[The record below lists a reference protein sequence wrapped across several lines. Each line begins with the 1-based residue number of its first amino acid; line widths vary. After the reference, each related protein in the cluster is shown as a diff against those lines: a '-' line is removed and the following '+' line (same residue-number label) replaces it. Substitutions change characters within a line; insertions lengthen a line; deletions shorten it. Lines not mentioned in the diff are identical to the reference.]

1 MNLIPDEE
9 IDNLQTSD
17 LLGTLPYVNT
27 LHEIVKT
34 CKTPFNI
41 GLLAGWGG
49 GKSSI
54 VETLL
59 KRIKDENQ
67 NKPDK
72 EIEVFKYD
80 AWKYSEDPFRR
91 TFIIEL
97 LNEFKIK
104 GYKNLDSLLYDN
116 SSTEKEGQTKFNGN
130 RLLSYVYLIPLLLL
144 FIWFTNENE
153 TLKFAVT
160 SAAFISGV
168 ILFVLKEMF
177 TTYKITI
184 HKSKMIEPEKFE
196 LIFEEMV
203 HKILKRKRTVW
214 KWIKGAV
221 GISEPESKKKLL
233 IVIDN
238 IDRCHEELVIQLLLT
253 IKNFLDKKN
262 VIFILPIDEKGVTF
276 FLKQSNQD
284 ATEFLRKIFNTTI
297 RIKSFSND
305 EMFDF
310 SWNLV
315 QNYQLEPMGI
325 SREIVHMACQEYTTN
340 PRKII
345 QFLNNF
351 QMEIHLVHE
360 QEKNEYLKDNQVSN
374 NFEFLAKL
382 SIIREEWPDLYV
394 QIFENQYLL
403 SKIDKALIEN
413 LYKENG
419 DSFNVTGD
427 SELPKIDKRQY
438 LFFKRT
444 RGIQANGDIE
454 PFLVNR
460 DLLKDIPDVINQH
473 ISGGNWLKIKES
485 LNNEELTFPL
495 LIDAIKKRFDTDI
508 NKRKLFSST
517 GVSIFVL
524 VNQLIQDDEFATIF
538 EECYSRRECRFI
550 IQLISS
556 SEFTPELKKLTSG
569 EIIPLA
575 KWLSDKGELVLRNKT
590 VDLLSEPSINDSD
603 STQVDYIVD
612 FVKAFRTNLSIIKKL
627 TKRLSEL
634 IINQPP
640 LIDKINLILEDAS
653 LFNNLIQAEVFDNF
667 IKNLEAQ
674 TFQAER
680 NKILVL
686 KRALDNER
694 LTQAQIDK
702 YISTAIPHL
711 NNNGWEAL
719 PNVYSA
725 LIGFIKRTDNTDV
738 HTTVYNMMK
747 NRQTF
752 LIQTLNG
759 GHIIELQLDCYLN
772 QLILLQELSAVSD
785 NYRPT
790 CLSWINQFVAT
801 KQIEDISLLSLDIYN
816 SLIEKDINH
825 DFLPAINQSLIHLN
839 EVANK
844 TKAIDVAKKDILR
857 QETVADASFNTV
869 FESCLN
875 LYFANE
881 LDATDALATFMDAA
895 SVKENLKNCIINRVN
910 NLTDSGNKKKF
921 LKLIDKLKTKDLAGN
936 LISNIISETNQNPDF
951 AENIQFIID
960 NYTNGKK
967 AVIDVLTN
975 SLKEENDS
983 ETLKV
988 LISLIIDNKSILHK
1002 SMIHAAISELKQFIV
1017 SKDINELRYALS
1029 ALDKIDKPDLNAT
1042 ILKWLLPIIKDSSVE
1057 LNEEDMARKDRIM
1070 KKFK

>member
-27 LHEIVKT
+27 LHEIVTT

-72 EIEVFKYD
+72 DIEVFKYD

-97 LNEFKIK
+97 LNKFKIK
-104 GYKNLDSLLYDN
+104 GYENLDSLLYDN

-130 RLLSYVYLIPLLLL
+130 RLFSYVYLIPLLLL

-153 TLKFAVT
+153 TLKVAVT
-160 SAAFISGV
+160 SGAFISGV

-214 KWIKGAV
+214 KWIKGTV

-315 QNYQLEPMGI
+315 QNYQLESMGI

-360 QEKNEYLKDNQVSN
+360 QESNEYLKDDQVSN

-382 SIIREEWPDLYV
+382 SIIREEWPDLYAH
-394 QIFENQYLL
+394 IFENQHLL

-413 LYKENG
+413 QYKESGESYIVSG
-419 DSFNVTGD
+419 DA
-427 SELPKIDKRQY
+427 ELPKLNKRQY

-538 EECYSRRECRFI
+538 EDCYSRRECRFI
-550 IQLISS
+550 VQLISS
-556 SEFTPELKKLTSG
+556 SEFAPELKKLTSG

-575 KWLSDKGELVLRNKT
+575 KWLSDKGELVLRNKA
-590 VDLLSEPSINDSD
+590 VEILNGPSINDSD
-603 STQVDYIVD
+603 STQVDYVLA
-612 FVKAFRTNLSIIKKL
+612 FVQTFRTKLAIIKKL
-627 TKRLSEL
+627 AKRLSEL
-634 IINQPP
+634 IINQPQ
-640 LIDKINLILEDAS
+640 LIDKINPILEDSS
-653 LFNNLIQAEVFDNF
+653 LFNNLIQTGVFDNF
-667 IKNLEAQ
+667 IDNLGAQ
-674 TFQAER
+674 TFQTER

-694 LTQAQIDK
+694 LTQVQLDK

-725 LIGFIKRTDNTDV
+725 LIGFIERTNNLDV
-738 HTTVYNMMK
+738 HTTVYNMMQ
-747 NRQTF
+747 NRQSF
-752 LIQTLNG
+752 LIQTLSS
-759 GHIIELQLDCYLN
+759 GHVNEPQLECYKS
-772 QLILLQELSAVSD
+772 QIILLNELSKVSD
-785 NYRPT
+785 THRPT

-801 KQIEDISLLSLDIYN
+801 KQIEDISVLSLNIYDA
-816 SLIEKDINH
+816 LIEESINN
-825 DFLPAINQSLIHLN
+825 DLLPAINQSLVHLN
-839 EVANK
+839 EIVNK
-844 TKAIDVAKKDILR
+844 IEAINIASKEILR
-857 QETVADASFNTV
+857 QENVADASFNAI
-869 FESCLN
+869 FENCLIF
-875 LYFANE
+875 YFINE
-881 LDATDALATFMDAA
+881 NEVVDTLVSFMDAV

-910 NLTDSGNKKKF
+910 NITESGNKKKF
-921 LKLIDKLKTKDLAGN
+921 LKLIDKLQTKELAGH
-936 LISNIISETNQNPDF
+936 LISNIISETNQNPAF

-967 AVIDVLTN
+967 AVSDVLSN
-975 SLKEENDS
+975 NLKDEGDS

-988 LISLIIDNKSILHK
+988 LISIIIDNKSILHK

-1017 SKDINELRYALS
+1017 SKDINELRYALNT
-1029 ALDKIDKPDLNAT
+1029 LDKLEKTDLNTT
-1042 ILKWLLPIIKDSSVE
+1042 ILKWLLPIIKDSTVE
-1057 LNEEDMARKDRIM
+1057 LTEEDIAQKDRIM
-1070 KKFK
+1070 TKFK

>member
-27 LHEIVKT
+27 LHEIVTT

-67 NKPDK
+67 NKPNKD
-72 EIEVFKYD
+72 IEVFKYD

-97 LNEFKIK
+97 LNEFKIE
-104 GYKNLDSLLYDN
+104 GYENLDSLLYDN
-116 SSTEKEGQTKFNGN
+116 SSTEKEGQTKFNGS
-130 RLLSYVYLIPLLLL
+130 RLFSYVYLFPALLLL
-144 FIWFTNENE
+144 IWCSNQNE
-153 TLKFAVT
+153 TLKLAIT
-160 SAAFISGV
+160 SGAFISGV
-168 ILFVLKEMF
+168 LLFVLKEMF

-203 HKILKRKRTVW
+203 HKILKRKRTTW
-214 KWIKGAV
+214 QWIKGIV
-221 GISEPESKKKLL
+221 GKSEPENDKKLL
-233 IVIDN
+233 IIIDN

-315 QNYQLEPMGI
+315 QNYQLESMGI

-360 QEKNEYLKDNQVSN
+360 QESNEYLKDDQVSN

-382 SIIREEWPDLYV
+382 SIIREEWPDLYA
-394 QIFENQYLL
+394 QIFENQHLL
-403 SKIDKALIEN
+403 TKIDKALIEN
-413 LYKENG
+413 QYKESGESYIVSG
-419 DSFNVTGD
+419 DA
-427 SELPKIDKRQY
+427 ELPKLNKRQY

-508 NKRKLFSST
+508 NKRKLFTST

-524 VNQLIQDDEFATIF
+524 VNQIIQDDEFATIF
-538 EECYSRRECRFI
+538 EDCFSRRECRFI
-550 IQLISS
+550 VQLISS

-575 KWLSDKGELVLRNKT
+575 KWLSEKGELVLRNK
-590 VDLLSEPSINDSD
+590 VVEILNGPSINDSD
-603 STQVDYIVD
+603 ATQVDYILE
-612 FVKAFRTNLSIIKKL
+612 FVQAFRTNLAIVKKL
-627 TKRLSEL
+627 TKRLSDL

-640 LIDKINLILEDAS
+640 LIDKINPIIEDAS

-667 IKNLEAQ
+667 INNLGAQ
-674 TFQAER
+674 TFQTER
-680 NKILVL
+680 NKILVV
-686 KRALDNER
+686 KRALDNEK

-702 YISTAIPHL
+702 YVTTAIPHL
-711 NNNGWEAL
+711 NNNSWEAL

-725 LIGFIKRTDNTDV
+725 LIGFIERTSNTEV
-738 HTTVYNMMK
+738 HTTVYNMMQ
-747 NRQTF
+747 NRQSF
-752 LIQTLNG
+752 LIQTLNA
-759 GHIIELQLDCYLN
+759 GHIIEPQLGCYLN
-772 QLILLQELSAVSD
+772 QLGLLHELSVVSD
-785 NYRPT
+785 TYRPT

-801 KQIEDISLLSLDIYN
+801 KQVEDISLLSLDIYN
-816 SLIEKDINH
+816 SLIEKNINH
-825 DFLPAINQSLIHLN
+825 DFLPAINQSLIYLN
-839 EVANK
+839 EFANK
-844 TKAIDVAKKDILR
+844 TKAIDIATKEILR
-857 QETVADASFNTV
+857 QEAVSDASFNTV
-869 FESCLN
+869 FESCLKY
-875 LYFANE
+875 YFDNE
-881 LDATDALATFMDAA
+881 SHVADTLVIFMDSV

-910 NLTDSGNKKKF
+910 NITDSGNKKKF

-936 LISNIISETNQNPDF
+936 LISNIINETNENPAF

-967 AVIDVLTN
+967 AVSDVLGN
-975 SLKEENDS
+975 NLKEEDDS

-988 LISLIIDNKSILHK
+988 LISLIIDNKTMLHK
-1002 SMIHAAISELKQFIV
+1002 SMIHAAISELKTFIV
-1017 SKDINELRYALS
+1017 SKDINELRYALNT
-1029 ALDKIDKPDLNAT
+1029 LDKLEKTDLNAT
-1042 ILKWLLPIIKDSSVE
+1042 ILKWLLPIIKDTTVE
-1057 LNEEDMARKDRIM
+1057 LLDEDIIQKDRIM